1 VRLSLARHRR
11 PLAPRP
17 RRRGGPMARTRRLA
31 DRRVLLILA
40 HGSGAALLLVLLVC
54 LANGVVNLRADIQAR
69 ESELAYLEA
78 RYAAHLAEW
87 NRISA
92 PEAVVPRAVR
102 ELGLVL
108 PEEPGPVLVLH
119 LEETSP
125 SPSVLARVLDSVG
138 GGGSHVPAVAAQE
151 RRP

>member
-11 PLAPRP
+11 PIAPRA
-17 RRRGGPMARTRRLA
+17 RHRGGPMARTRRLA
-31 DRRVLLILA
+31 DRRVLLILT
-40 HGSGAALLLVLLVC
+40 HGSGAALLLVLLVS
-54 LANGVVNLRADIQAR
+54 LANGVVNLRADIQSQ
-69 ESELAYLEA
+69 ESELAYLET
-78 RYAAHLAEW
+78 RYAARLAEW

-92 PEAVVPRAVR
+92 REAVVPRAMQ

-108 PEEPGPVLVLH
+108 PEEPGPVLVLRR
-119 LEETSP
+119 EGTS
-125 SPSVLARVLDSVG
+125 SAPSVLARVLDSVG

>member
-1 VRLSLARHRR
+1 MKLSLARHRR
-11 PLAPRP
+11 PTAPRA
-17 RRRGGPMARTRRLA
+17 RHRGGPMARTRRLA
-31 DRRVLLILA
+31 GRRVLLILS

-54 LANGVVNLRADIQAR
+54 LANGVVNLRADIQTD
-69 ESELAYLEA
+69 EGELAYLEA

-92 PEAVVPRAVR
+92 RETIVPRAR
-102 ELGLVL
+102 EELGLVL
-108 PEEPGPVLVLH
+108 PEEPGPVLVLRR
-119 LEETSP
+119 EETSS